1 MGYRLMSK
9 PVADAIAAREEAKR
23 PVEEPKPKRTR
34 KKAEEPETSNTH
46 EATVEV
52 DYFGYAPEDDGS

>member
-1 MGYRLMSK
+1 MSK

-34 KKAEEPETSNTH
+34 KKAEEPVAQNP
-46 EATVEV
+46 V
-52 DYFGYAPEDDGS
+52 DYEGQAVEPFEDHGS